1 MRKTVILVLLSS
13 TFGFTLNELIH
24 RVNTSEKTKKVTGIG
39 GIFFKCKDPKALREW
54 YEKNLGLNTN
64 QYGAVFEF
72 HQGGDSTQKGFL
84 QWSPFK
90 ETTTYFG
97 PSDKE
102 FMINYRVA
110 NMEYLV
116 AEFKKNGVQ
125 ILDSIEVYEYGKF
138 LHIMDL
144 EGNKIELWEPN
155 DVAFEKM
162 GLDMGLKTTY

>member
-1 MRKTVILVLLSS
+1 MRKTVILILLSS

-97 PSDKE
+97 PSNKE

-125 ILDSIEVYEYGKF
+125 IIDSIEVYEYGKF